1 MFNKLDA
8 LLDRCRELDEALSQ
22 PEIIQD
28 YEKYQVLL
36 KERSGLQP
44 LFEKYHEYLSVSRQ
58 IREARELLS
67 DPDFSAEAEKEISEL
82 LSRKQALADEL
93 KLLLVPPDPLDNRNT
108 IMEIRAGVGG
118 AHLARPAEEITL
130 LDLFRAVE
138 KDEALFH
145 FHENPNPLCPVGRNI
160 HTVMDSRLT
169 DIQSAMERQM
179 AETTLRQLV
188 DETQEKA

>member
-1 MFNKLDA
+1 MQFSSRFTIAAHILVCTAMFQETEKVTSAFLAGSIGVNPVIVRNVLGQ
-8 LLDRCRELDEALSQ
+8 LSAA
-22 PEIIQD
+22 
-28 YEKYQVLL
+28 
-36 KERSGLQP
+36 GL
-44 LFEKYHEYLSVSRQ
+44 V
-58 IREARELLS
+58 
-67 DPDFSAEAEKEISEL
+67 
-82 LSRKQALADEL
+82 
-93 KLLLVPPDPLDNRNT
+93 
-108 IMEIRAGVGG
+108 EIRAGVGG

-188 DETQEKA
+188 DETQEMA

>member
-1 MFNKLDA
+1 MQFSSRFTIAVHILVCTAMFQETEKVTSAFLAGSIGVNPVIVRNVLGQ
-8 LLDRCRELDEALSQ
+8 LSAA
-22 PEIIQD
+22 
-28 YEKYQVLL
+28 
-36 KERSGLQP
+36 GL
-44 LFEKYHEYLSVSRQ
+44 V
-58 IREARELLS
+58 
-67 DPDFSAEAEKEISEL
+67 
-82 LSRKQALADEL
+82 
-93 KLLLVPPDPLDNRNT
+93 
-108 IMEIRAGVGG
+108 EIRAGVGG

-188 DETQEKA
+188 DETQEMA

>member
-1 MFNKLDA
+1 MQFSSRFTIAVHILVCTAMFQE
-8 LLDRCRELDEALSQ
+8 REKVTSAFLAGSIGVNPVIVRNVLGQLSAA
-22 PEIIQD
+22 
-28 YEKYQVLL
+28 
-36 KERSGLQP
+36 GL
-44 LFEKYHEYLSVSRQ
+44 V
-58 IREARELLS
+58 
-67 DPDFSAEAEKEISEL
+67 
-82 LSRKQALADEL
+82 
-93 KLLLVPPDPLDNRNT
+93 
-108 IMEIRAGVGG
+108 EIRAGVGG

>member
-1 MFNKLDA
+1 MFQE
-8 LLDRCRELDEALSQ
+8 REKVTSAFLAGSIGVNPVIVRNVLGQLSAA
-22 PEIIQD
+22 
-28 YEKYQVLL
+28 
-36 KERSGLQP
+36 GL
-44 LFEKYHEYLSVSRQ
+44 V
-58 IREARELLS
+58 
-67 DPDFSAEAEKEISEL
+67 
-82 LSRKQALADEL
+82 
-93 KLLLVPPDPLDNRNT
+93 
-108 IMEIRAGVGG
+108 EIRAGVGG
-118 AHLARPAEEITL
+118 AYLARPAEEITL

-145 FHENPNPLCPVGRNI
+145 FHENPNLLCPVGRNI

>member
-1 MFNKLDA
+1 MQFSSRFTIAVHILVCTAMFQE
-8 LLDRCRELDEALSQ
+8 REKVTSAFLAGSIGVNPVIVRNVLGQLSAA
-22 PEIIQD
+22 
-28 YEKYQVLL
+28 
-36 KERSGLQP
+36 GL
-44 LFEKYHEYLSVSRQ
+44 V
-58 IREARELLS
+58 
-67 DPDFSAEAEKEISEL
+67 
-82 LSRKQALADEL
+82 
-93 KLLLVPPDPLDNRNT
+93 
-108 IMEIRAGVGG
+108 EIRAGVGG

-188 DETQEKA
+188 DETQEMA

>member
-1 MFNKLDA
+1 MQFSSRFTIAVHILVCTAMFQECEKVTSAFLAGSIGVNPVIVRNVLGQ
-8 LLDRCRELDEALSQ
+8 LSAA
-22 PEIIQD
+22 
-28 YEKYQVLL
+28 
-36 KERSGLQP
+36 GL
-44 LFEKYHEYLSVSRQ
+44 V
-58 IREARELLS
+58 
-67 DPDFSAEAEKEISEL
+67 
-82 LSRKQALADEL
+82 
-93 KLLLVPPDPLDNRNT
+93 
-108 IMEIRAGVGG
+108 EIRAGVGG

-188 DETQEKA
+188 DETQEMA

>member
-1 MFNKLDA
+1 MQFSSRFTIAVHILVCTAMFQE
-8 LLDRCRELDEALSQ
+8 REKVTSAFLAGSIGVNPVIVRNVLGQLSAA
-22 PEIIQD
+22 
-28 YEKYQVLL
+28 
-36 KERSGLQP
+36 GL
-44 LFEKYHEYLSVSRQ
+44 VG
-58 IREARELLS
+58 
-67 DPDFSAEAEKEISEL
+67 
-82 LSRKQALADEL
+82 
-93 KLLLVPPDPLDNRNT
+93 
-108 IMEIRAGVGG
+108 IRAGVGG
-118 AHLARPAEEITL
+118 AHLARPAEETTL
-130 LDLFRAVE
+130 LDVFRAVE

>member
-1 MFNKLDA
+1 MQFSSRFTIAVHILVCTAMFQE
-8 LLDRCRELDEALSQ
+8 REKVTSAFLAGSISVNPVIVRNVLGQLSAA
-22 PEIIQD
+22 
-28 YEKYQVLL
+28 
-36 KERSGLQP
+36 GL
-44 LFEKYHEYLSVSRQ
+44 V
-58 IREARELLS
+58 
-67 DPDFSAEAEKEISEL
+67 
-82 LSRKQALADEL
+82 
-93 KLLLVPPDPLDNRNT
+93 
-108 IMEIRAGVGG
+108 EIRAGVGG
-118 AHLARPAEEITL
+118 AYLARPAEEITL

>member
-1 MFNKLDA
+1 MQFSSRFTIAVHILVCTAMFQE
-8 LLDRCRELDEALSQ
+8 REKVTSAFLAGSIGVNPVIVRNVLGQLSAA
-22 PEIIQD
+22 
-28 YEKYQVLL
+28 
-36 KERSGLQP
+36 GL
-44 LFEKYHEYLSVSRQ
+44 V
-58 IREARELLS
+58 
-67 DPDFSAEAEKEISEL
+67 
-82 LSRKQALADEL
+82 
-93 KLLLVPPDPLDNRNT
+93 
-108 IMEIRAGVGG
+108 EIRAGVGG

-138 KDEALFH
+138 KDKALFH

>member
-1 MFNKLDA
+1 MQFSSRFTIAVHILVCTAMFQEHEKVTSAFLAGSIGVNPVIVRNVLGQ
-8 LLDRCRELDEALSQ
+8 LSAA
-22 PEIIQD
+22 
-28 YEKYQVLL
+28 
-36 KERSGLQP
+36 GL
-44 LFEKYHEYLSVSRQ
+44 V
-58 IREARELLS
+58 
-67 DPDFSAEAEKEISEL
+67 
-82 LSRKQALADEL
+82 
-93 KLLLVPPDPLDNRNT
+93 
-108 IMEIRAGVGG
+108 EIRAGVGG